1 MRNKI
6 ISGLVLLCVIACTVV
21 VLHLIF
27 DEHTKLFYIN
37 VVTTCIAE
45 VILLSNIPLLS
56 NERLLTF
63 KNAASSTILD
73 AYAIILFLW
82 TAIYSIFVE
91 EEGDYKVLYIGMLV
105 ITVVSILA
113 FGAVEIGGNVMQK
126 EEERQKQTT
135 VSKKVYLLSLNSYFL
150 DVQKILSSLTSDWKD
165 DVLRTL
171 KVTLDKMSMIPSE
184 KLNRNESVVSEMNQ
198 RLEEIKGLAS
208 SLHGNDNEG
217 QKSQIVRKIDQLNN
231 YITTIK
237 SFL

>member
-82 TAIYSIFVE
+82 TAIYNIFVE

-105 ITVVSILA
+105 ITVVSIIA

>member
-105 ITVVSILA
+105 ITVVSIIA